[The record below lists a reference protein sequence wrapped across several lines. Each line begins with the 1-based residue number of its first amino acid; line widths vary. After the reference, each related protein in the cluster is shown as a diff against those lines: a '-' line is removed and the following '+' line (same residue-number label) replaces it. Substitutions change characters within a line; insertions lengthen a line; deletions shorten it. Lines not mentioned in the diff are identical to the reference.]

1 MPDPHRIKGELQA
14 VLSRPEFSSMFFH
27 RKQFAKPGSTAD
39 TPETISTQ
47 TANYLWEKKPLLDPV
62 EVVVLRGP
70 LELYRAYDGGV
81 RKGSAGTLGRSWFER
96 SVAEAIWKATD
107 KYKNDDRQKWYMEF
121 LRTANFVLP
130 EWNDMREIAYMAV
143 PSGTSVVVVRGR
155 GNWRAMRTP
164 PGKARP
170 GGAPSIASA
179 SDVMAG
185 VGMMPIPGTVQCI
198 VPLFNDMWINQLS
211 RVSPKWPFLT

>member
-1 MPDPHRIKGELQA
+1 MPDPHRIRSELQA
-14 VLSRPEFSSMFFH
+14 LLSLPQFSSIFFH
-27 RKQFAKPGSTAD
+27 RNQFAKPGSLPDTA
-39 TPETISTQ
+39 ETIAVQ

-96 SVAEAIWKATD
+96 SVAETIWQGTA
-107 KYKNDDRQKWYMEF
+107 KYSGEDRRKWYMEF

-130 EWNDMREIAYMAV
+130 EWNDMLQIAYMSV
-143 PSGTSVVVVRGR
+143 PSGASVVVARGR

-164 PGKARP
+164 PGKTRP
-170 GGAPSIASA
+170 GGAPGIVNAP
-179 SDVMAG
+179 DVMTAA
-185 VGMMPIPGTVQCI
+185 GMMPIPGMVQCI
-198 VPLFNDMWINQLS
+198 VPLFSDMWVNQIS
-211 RVSPKWPFLT
+211 RNSPRWPFP

>member
-1 MPDPHRIKGELQA
+1 
-14 VLSRPEFSSMFFH
+14 
-27 RKQFAKPGSTAD
+27 
-39 TPETISTQ
+39 
-47 TANYLWEKKPLLDPV
+47 
-62 EVVVLRGP
+62 
-70 LELYRAYDGGV
+70 
-81 RKGSAGTLGRSWFER
+81 
-96 SVAEAIWKATD
+96 
-107 KYKNDDRQKWYMEF
+107 MEF

>member
-14 VLSRPEFSSMFFH
+14 VLSRPEFSSMSFH
-27 RKQFAKPGSTAD
+27 RNQFAKPGSAAN
-39 TPETISTQ
+39 TPETIATQ

-130 EWNDMREIAYMAV
+130 N
-143 PSGTSVVVVRGR
+143 GTICGRLPTWLFLPGRAWSLYAAGAIGGQCARRQGRRGLA
-155 GNWRAMRTP
+155 GLRASLLR
-164 PGKARP
+164 
-170 GGAPSIASA
+170 
-179 SDVMAG
+179 
-185 VGMMPIPGTVQCI
+185 
-198 VPLFNDMWINQLS
+198 
-211 RVSPKWPFLT
+211 LT

>member
-1 MPDPHRIKGELQA
+1 
-14 VLSRPEFSSMFFH
+14 
-27 RKQFAKPGSTAD
+27 
-39 TPETISTQ
+39 
-47 TANYLWEKKPLLDPV
+47 
-62 EVVVLRGP
+62 